1 MNPQHSTLNIT
12 HEDRIQRH
20 VLLFVRAPEL
30 GRVKTRLEKK
40 MGAATVLRLYKCFV
54 QDIMETLITGGHDI
68 TVFFT
73 PPDRGLAVRS
83 WLGETI
89 PVQKQSGKTLG
100 DRMRNAFSDVF
111 ATGVDQAVLLGSD
124 LPDMDNRIIDESFEF
139 LEKEGLVIGPALDGG
154 YYLIGF
160 RKNAFDSDLFS
171 GIDWGTSSV
180 FRQTLGKIHTAGLNC
195 HVLPSHQDIDT
206 HDDLMAFYHRSKA
219 DGLTH
224 LKTMKF
230 LEQLNLKGCH

>member
-1 MNPQHSTLNIT
+1 MKAQHSTLNIT
-12 HEDRIQRH
+12 HENRIKRQ

-40 MGAATVLRLYKCFV
+40 MDAATVLRLYKCFI

-68 TVFFT
+68 IIFFT
-73 PPDRGLAVRS
+73 PPNKRLAVQS
-83 WLGETI
+83 WLGETVS
-89 PVQKQSGKTLG
+89 VQAQTGKTLG

-111 ATGVDQAVLLGSD
+111 ATGVDQAVLMGGD
-124 LPDMDNRIIDESFEF
+124 LPDMDNRIIEESFEF

-154 YYLIGF
+154 YYLIGL
-160 RKNAFDSDLFS
+160 RKNVFNSDLFS
-171 GIDWGTSSV
+171 DIDWGTASV
-180 FRQTLGKIHTAGLNC
+180 FRQTMGKIHAAGLNC

-206 HDDLMAFYHRSKA
+206 HDDLMALYQRSKA
-219 DGLTH
+219 NGLTH

-230 LEQLNLKGCH
+230 LEQLNLKGCQ